1 MRRTGLPDG
10 KKYCAVS
17 IRPWKNADTDM
28 LKTTAYI
35 ADYIKDKYGLEILF
49 IPMQESKD
57 MGVSKKAMSLM
68 KNKGYI
74 LSGHPTP
81 AQLLGIVGGAE
92 FIIGMRLH
100 ILIYSAKMGIPV
112 IGLTYDPKVDSAMKY
127 LGQDF
132 TVPVNDMNPLTL
144 CSFVDTIMKTHSAL
158 SDELKAAGAESERK
172 AEINTQKA
180 LELLDSCT
188 Q

>member
-1 MRRTGLPDG
+1 
-10 KKYCAVS
+10 
-17 IRPWKNADTDM
+17 
-28 LKTTAYI
+28 
-35 ADYIKDKYGLEILF
+35 
-49 IPMQESKD
+49 
-57 MGVSKKAMSLM
+57 
-68 KNKGYI
+68 
-74 LSGHPTP
+74 
-81 AQLLGIVGGAE
+81 
-92 FIIGMRLH
+92 
-100 ILIYSAKMGIPV
+100 MGIPV